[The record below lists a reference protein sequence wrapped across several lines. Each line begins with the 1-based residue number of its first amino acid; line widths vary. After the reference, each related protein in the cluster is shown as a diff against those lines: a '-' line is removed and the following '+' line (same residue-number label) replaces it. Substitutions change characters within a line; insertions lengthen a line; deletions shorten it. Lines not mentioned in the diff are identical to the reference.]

1 MSFRDSVVWI
11 TGASSGIGEALVT
24 PLVARGARLAI
35 SARRADLL
43 EGQARRWQQQGAD
56 VRPFPL
62 DVTDKDANLRVVEQ
76 ITAAFGRVD
85 LAILN
90 AGSHVTPK
98 ARPFDAQQY
107 VDNMTLNFFG
117 MLFGIEAVLPGM
129 LARGHGHIAG
139 ISSLAGSRALP
150 TAGAYG
156 ASKAAASHMLDA
168 IRFDL
173 EPRGILVTNV
183 TPGFVRTPL
192 TDRNK
197 YRMPFLMEVD
207 RAAEILADGLERGKR
222 EIHFPKPLS
231 WTIKTL
237 RVLPY
242 PLYSWMIRKAT
253 GDRQRFA
260 KSDSSSSANGR

>member
-1 MSFRDSVVWI
+1 MGLRDAVVWI
-11 TGASSGIGEALVT
+11 TGASSGIGEALVK
-24 PLVARGARLAI
+24 PLVARGARVAV

-43 EGQARRWQQQGAD
+43 DQQAQHWREQGAD
-56 VRPFPL
+56 VRAFPL
-62 DVTDKDANLRVVEQ
+62 DVTDKSANRLAVQR
-76 ITAAFGRVD
+76 ITDAFGHID
-85 LAILN
+85 LAVLN
-90 AGSHVTPK
+90 AGNHVTPK
-98 ARPFDAQQY
+98 VRPFDGQQY

-117 MLFGIEAVLPGM
+117 MIHGIDAVLPGM
-129 LARGHGHIAG
+129 LARGRGHIAG
-139 ISSLAGSRALP
+139 ISSLAGIRPLP

-192 TDRNK
+192 TDRNR
-197 YRMPFLMEVD
+197 YGMPFLMEVD

-237 RVLPY
+237 RLLPY
-242 PLYSWMIRKAT
+242 PLYSWIIQKAT
-253 GDRQRFA
+253 GDRQKLA
-260 KSDSSSSANGR
+260 KAG

>member
-1 MSFRDSVVWI
+1 MAFRDAVVWI
-11 TGASSGIGEALVT
+11 TGASSGIGEALVK
-24 PLVARGARLAI
+24 PLVARGARVAI

-43 EGQARRWQQQGAD
+43 DEQARRWQAQGAD

-62 DVTDKDANLRVVEQ
+62 DVTDRDANRLVVQQ
-76 ITAAFGRVD
+76 ITDAFGRID
-85 LAILN
+85 LAVLN
-90 AGSHVTPK
+90 AGTHVTPK
-98 ARPFDAQQY
+98 VRPFDGLQY

-117 MLFGIEAVLPGM
+117 MIHGIDAVLPGM
-129 LARGHGHIAG
+129 IARGRGHIAG
-139 ISSLAGSRALP
+139 ISSLAGIRALP

-168 IRFDL
+168 LRFDL

-207 RAAEILADGLERGKR
+207 RAAEILADGLERGKP

-242 PLYSWMIRKAT
+242 PIYSWIIRKAT
-253 GDRQRFA
+253 GDRQKLA
-260 KSDSSSSANGR
+260 KAAQ

>member
-1 MSFRDSVVWI
+1 MALRSAVVWI
-11 TGASSGIGEALVT
+11 TGASSGIGEALVA
-24 PLVARGARLAI
+24 PLVARGARIAI

-43 EGQARRWQQQGAD
+43 DAQAARWQAQGAD
-56 VRPFPL
+56 VRAYPL
-62 DVTDKDANLRVVEQ
+62 DVTDRPGTRSVVE
-76 ITAAFGRVD
+76 RVLQDLGPID
-85 LAILN
+85 LAVLN
-90 AGSHVTPK
+90 AGNHATPK
-98 ARPFDAQQY
+98 TRPFDGQQY
-107 VDNMTLNFFG
+107 VDNMTLNYFG
-117 MLFGIEAVLPGM
+117 MIYGIEAVLPGM
-129 LARGHGHIAG
+129 LARGRGHIAG
-139 ISSLAGSRALP
+139 ISSLAGIRPLP

-192 TDRNK
+192 TDRNT

-242 PLYSWMIRKAT
+242 PLYSWIIRKAT
-253 GDRQRFA
+253 GDRQTLA
-260 KSDSSSSANGR
+260 KSAG

>member
-1 MSFRDSVVWI
+1 MSLRDAVVWI
-11 TGASSGIGEALVT
+11 TGASSGIGEALVK
-24 PLVARGARLAI
+24 PLVSRGARVAI

-43 EGQARRWQQQGAD
+43 EAQAQKWQAMRAD
-56 VRPFPL
+56 VRAFPL
-62 DVTDKDANLRVVEQ
+62 DVTDKEANREVVRQ
-76 ITAAFGRVD
+76 ITAAFGRID
-85 LAILN
+85 LAVLN
-90 AGSHVTPK
+90 AGNHLTPR
-98 ARPFDAQQY
+98 ARPFDGQQY

-117 MLFGIEAVLPGM
+117 MIHGIDAVLPGM
-129 LARGHGHIAG
+129 LARGRGHIAG
-139 ISSLAGSRALP
+139 ISSLAGIRPLP

-173 EPRGILVTNV
+173 EPRGILITNV

-242 PLYSWMIRKAT
+242 PLYSWIIRKAT
-253 GDRQRFA
+253 GDRQRLA
-260 KSDSSSSANGR
+260 KGA

>member
-1 MSFRDSVVWI
+1 MALRDAVVWI
-11 TGASSGIGEALVT
+11 TGASSGIGEALVA
-24 PLVARGARLAI
+24 PLVRRGARVAI
-35 SARRADLL
+35 SARRAELL
-43 EGQARRWQQQGAD
+43 DAQAARWQAQGAD
-56 VRPFPL
+56 VRAYPL
-62 DVTDKDANLRVVEQ
+62 DVTERAGTQSVVE
-76 ITAAFGRVD
+76 RVLRD
-85 LAILN
+85 LGHIDVAVLN
-90 AGSHVTPK
+90 AGNHATPK
-98 ARPFDAQQY
+98 TRPFDGQQY
-107 VDNMTLNFFG
+107 VDNMTLNYFG
-117 MLFGIEAVLPGM
+117 MIYGIEAVLPGM
-129 LARGHGHIAG
+129 LARGRGHIAG
-139 ISSLAGSRALP
+139 ISSLAGIRPLP

-197 YRMPFLMEVD
+197 YRMPFLMEVG

-242 PLYSWMIRKAT
+242 PLYSWIIRRAT

-260 KSDSSSSANGR
+260 KSATCW